1 MYAATYVKVTYAM
14 LCDSHSVTHALQLI
28 EYALMYTLYQSF
40 TLTEIRF

>member
-1 MYAATYVKVTYAM
+1 MYAATYVKVTYT
-14 LCDSHSVTHALQLI
+14 HSVTHALQLI